1 MEGVCSQPVN
11 SCEPVIPEGGK
22 HLSIVT
28 LLPIA
33 FVPKPDELCVL
44 IETYKSYIF
53 CTVETWL
60 CSDITDS
67 EVTIPG
73 FLLYRLDRKTSMV
86 VAYLCTYQTS

>member
-1 MEGVCSQPVN
+1 MPCLINASEDFYGTGWGEPNTNVDHLHSVEGVCSQPVN

-22 HLSIVT
+22 RLSIVT

-53 CTVETWL
+53 CMHCRNMAV
-60 CSDITDS
+60 
-67 EVTIPG
+67 
-73 FLLYRLDRKTSMV
+73 
-86 VAYLCTYQTS
+86 